1 MSKSIKEINSK
12 LRELNDKY
20 KESGLTDGKIS
31 HKSAMEKFRGSDSYR
46 KTDEQKLAMSIL
58 RLNKPLSK
66 QHIEALKKTKLK
78 FKISKQQILEAQ
90 IGTTTAQ
97 EVADKLNIDFHTYK
111 GIAEYH
117 KVYKKLSLSERN
129 KESADIID
137 IWKFDL
143 TKKLNRG
150 KYVGRVTKPIAR
162 TKYGIKNMN
171 KFFDGTYK
179 QVNGFVLEKIIK

>member
-20 KESGLTDGKIS
+20 KETGLTDGKIS
-31 HKSAMEKFRGSDSYR
+31 QKITASKYMSNREIKQETKDRLSKSLS
-46 KTDEQKLAMSIL
+46 
-58 RLNKPLSK
+58 NKPKSLEHKKSL
-66 QHIEALKKTKLK
+66 IKTKLR
-78 FKISKQQILEAQ
+78 FKISKQQILDAQ
-90 IGTTTAQ
+90 IGTTTAK
-97 EVADKLNIDFHTYK
+97 EVAQKLGIDFHTYK

-117 KVYKKLSLSERN
+117 KVYKKLSISERN
-129 KESADIID
+129 KQAADIID
-137 IWKFDL
+137 IWKFDS

-150 KYVGRVTKPIAR
+150 KYVDRVTKPIAR

-179 QVNGFVLEKIIK
+179 QVNGFVLGKINIK